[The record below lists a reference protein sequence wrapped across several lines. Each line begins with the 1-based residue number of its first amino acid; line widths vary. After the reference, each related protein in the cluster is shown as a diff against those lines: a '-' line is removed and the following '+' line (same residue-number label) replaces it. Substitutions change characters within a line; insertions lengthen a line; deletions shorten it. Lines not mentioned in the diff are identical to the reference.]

1 MHRVFRTSLVRKGY
15 SMCHVENILSSD
27 VLHEGFLQASLEPY
41 NTNMPPFS
49 AQRHNKLQYERSGDH
64 DAHKNH

>member
-1 MHRVFRTSLVRKGY
+1 
-15 SMCHVENILSSD
+15 MCHVENILSSD